1 MTRLRL
7 TSRFSGSHFA
17 YFDDEGRL
25 TVEWYDFGPHAP
37 YESANMLIFELGQ
50 QSLLADALGL
60 PSTERSKM
68 QLLAALHDRF
78 PSYFDVKEFC
88 EKEGLQFTNKVDF
101 WP

>member
-1 MTRLRL
+1 
-7 TSRFSGSHFA
+7 
-17 YFDDEGRL
+17 
-25 TVEWYDFGPHAP
+25 
-37 YESANMLIFELGQ
+37 
-50 QSLLADALGL
+50 LGL